1 MAKARTVGRS
11 AKTGRFG
18 STQIAARERVVAKS
32 SAAYVYAG
40 GKGEAAYNL
49 SKIIEG
55 SEKRYSHRDGKTG
68 AFLNAER

>member
-18 STQIAARERVVAKS
+18 TTQIAARERVVAKS

-40 GKGEAAYNL
+40 GKGEAAYKL
-49 SKIIEG
+49 SQIIEG
-55 SEKRYSHRDGKTG
+55 SEKRYSRRDGKTG
-68 AFLNAER
+68 SFMTADR